1 MGELDTPSTGITKD
15 RPADECPLGVREQTR
30 NVLIVGLN
38 TALCYLAAPVLYVD
52 AVHTTL
58 MNSLQ
63 KEDGGVAR
71 DWISNLP
78 SSAYMVLSVLPLF
91 VAWLFPQIRLL
102 RRILVLSYAV
112 LFVSTALVIAV
123 LLLPLSVWVKAAV
136 VVAHG
141 AVVGGARTVS
151 VACEFEVLGVA
162 VAESRRGQAL
172 GLAYGLGP
180 ILAILG
186 SLLSQLLLKGAL
198 GPVVVGTWPFPGNFA
213 AVFATSLPVMALATF
228 LCTRLVIPVPAHEA
242 PREPFLSGVFGG
254 FGKFLARRVVLIAV
268 LSAILIFC
276 GYQVVDNMTLYCG
289 VLFKQD
295 PAETAGY
302 QKAVLFTFKV
312 IMGVAMG
319 WVLTWSAPRTAVL
332 ISASVGLMGV
342 VFAIVATPSEFLL
355 SFGLLGA
362 GQLFGIY
369 ITNYILSCAPKAL
382 MRRYMALTMITMM
395 PAAPSGVIYG
405 AVSDFFGARGTK
417 EFGYR
422 MSFTLAATLIAVG
435 IALALLL
442 PRRPRPDDDTPVAKK
457 QDAAGGR

>member
-1 MGELDTPSTGITKD
+1 MGELDTPSTAITAD
-15 RPADECPLGVREQTR
+15 RPDDCPLGVREQTR

-52 AVHTTL
+52 TVHTTL

-63 KEDGGVAR
+63 QEDGGIAR
-71 DWISNLP
+71 DWLSNLP
-78 SSAYMVLSVLPLF
+78 SSAYMVLSILPLF

-102 RRILVLSYAV
+102 RRILVISYAV
-112 LFVSTALVIAV
+112 LFLSTALVVSV
-123 LLLPLSVWVKAAV
+123 LLMPLPVWMKLAA

-180 ILAILG
+180 ILAIIG
-186 SLLSQLLLKGAL
+186 SLLSQLLLTGAL
-198 GPVVVGTWPFPGNFA
+198 GPIVVGAWAFPDNFA
-213 AVFATSLPVMALATF
+213 AVFASSLPVMALATF
-228 LCTRLVIPVPAHEA
+228 LCSRLVIPVPAHEA
-242 PREPFLSGVFGG
+242 SREPFLSGVFGG
-254 FGKFLARRVVLIAV
+254 FGRFLGRRVVLLAV

-276 GYQVVDNMTLYCG
+276 GYQVVDNMTLYSG

-295 PAETAGY
+295 PAKTAGY

-312 IMGVAMG
+312 VMGVTMG
-319 WVLTWSAPRTAVL
+319 WVLTRSAPRAAVL
-332 ISASVGLMGV
+332 ISAVVGLTAV
-342 VFAIVATPSEFLL
+342 VFAIVAPASVFLL

-382 MRRYMALTMITMM
+382 MRRYMAWTMITMM

-405 AVSDFFGARGTK
+405 AVSDFFGSRFSK
-417 EFGYR
+417 EFGYQ
-422 MSFTLAATLIAVG
+422 MSFTVAATLIAVG
-435 IALALLL
+435 IVLAMLL
-442 PRRPRPDDDTPVAKK
+442 PRRPRPD
-457 QDAAGGR
+457 G